1 MDRCG
6 VCFENTNHKKVTCP
20 FCDLV
25 TCRSCTQ
32 TYLLSVMEDAHC
44 MGCKHVWNRQFVDN
58 FCTYTFRHVDYR
70 RHREN
75 VLFEREKLQMPE
87 TQVHV
92 EHILEMRHLNKVVAE
107 QRVQLSKLYVRYG
120 RLTYHEYIQI
130 EEIRELIEQMAQTRQ
145 RIDELRFANMDV
157 KEIKKSFVRK
167 CPIEE
172 CKGFLDDEWYCGI
185 CRQTFCCDC
194 CEIKDNDEHTCDPD
208 LKKTMKLISKDTK
221 PCPKCSTMIS
231 KIDGCAQMWCTQC
244 QTAFDWRSGNIQIG
258 RIHNPHYLEFKRK
271 ASTLYREHG
280 DIPCGGLPSRHELP
294 ERLADFIHVIHWCE
308 REIMYTEYTNTSTQH
323 FRILYMLN
331 DMSEKEFKRK
341 IQAVDKHKEKNAD
354 VVNVYRMFIDTATDL
369 LRQYV
374 IKEDANIVKTLREL
388 VLYSNDI
395 VRSIHKRYKC
405 VTPPLFNNNLLLF

>member
-20 FCDLV
+20 FCDLN
-25 TCRSCTQ
+25 TCRTCTQ

-44 MGCKHVWNRQFVDN
+44 MGCKHVWNRQFVDH
-58 FCTYTFRHVDYR
+58 FCTHNFRHVDYR

-75 VLFEREKLQMPE
+75 VLFEREKSLMPE

-92 EHILEMRHLNKVVAE
+92 ERILEMRYLNKVIAE
-107 QRVQLSKLYVRYG
+107 QKVQLSKLYMTYG
-120 RLTYHEYIQI
+120 RLSYDEYIQVQ
-130 EEIRELIEQMAQTRQ
+130 EIHELIENMRQTRE
-145 RIDELRFANMDV
+145 RIDEIRFSNPDIT
-157 KEIKKSFVRK
+157 EIKKSFVRK
-167 CPIEE
+167 CPEGE
-172 CKGFLDDEWYCGI
+172 CKGFLDEDWYCGI
-185 CRQTFCCDC
+185 CRTTFCNDC
-194 CEIKDNDEHTCDPD
+194 GEIKHDDRTCDPD
-208 LKKTMKLISKDTK
+208 LVKTMKLILKDTK

-271 ASTLYREHG
+271 THGLYRENG
-280 DIPCGGLPSRHELP
+280 DVPCGGLPSRHELP
-294 ERLADFIHVIHWCE
+294 ERLADLIHVINWCE
-308 REIMYTEYTNTSTQH
+308 REIMYTRYVNTSTYH
-323 FRILYMLN
+323 HRVLYMLN

-341 IQAVDKHKEKNAD
+341 IQAIDKHKEKNMD
-354 VVNVYRMFIDTATDL
+354 VVNVYQMFIDTASDL

-374 IKEDANIVKTLREL
+374 IREDAGIITTLREL
-388 VLYSNDI
+388 IVYSNDI

-405 VTPPLFNNNLLLF
+405 VTPPLFNNNILLM